1 MEIARRPQPPDAA
14 QALADAGVSPLLAR
28 IYAARGVLSIAE
40 ISHELARLPAWSGLK
55 GIDGAARRVADAI
68 ACGERLLI
76 VADYDADGATACAVG
91 MRGLSAMGAS
101 VDFLVPNRF
110 EYGYGLTPEI
120 VAVAAERRPNLIITV
135 DNGIASVEG
144 VAAARERGI
153 DVLITDHHLPGESLP
168 APAWIV
174 NPNQPG
180 CLFPSKNVAGV
191 GVMFYVLS
199 ALRAELRARGHFAN
213 RAMPNLASLLD
224 LVALGTV
231 ADVVKLDHVNR
242 ILADQ
247 GLRRIRAGRAQP
259 GVSALFAVAGRDPAN
274 ATVHDLGFVVGP
286 RLNAAGRMA
295 DMSIGITCLVTD
307 DVATAERLAGVLD
320 QLNRERREVQG
331 TMHEQA
337 LAAVEATVAGDA
349 CTLCMYRTDWHQG
362 VVGLVASRLKDQ
374 FNRPAVAFAPGSDGE
389 LRGSGRAIGGFHL
402 RDAFDLVAK
411 RAPGTI
417 SRFGGHAFAAGLTL
431 KEAALPRFAAEFEQ
445 VGREWLPPA
454 ALKQTV
460 ETDGALMPHELTFG
474 LAKELATQVWGQGFA
489 APLFDGEF
497 EVTDQRVV
505 GDKHR
510 RVVLGSGA
518 KQWEGIVFNNAGSL
532 PGKIRAVYRPEVNH
546 YGGLA
551 GLQVVIEQ
559 WEEAR

>member
-1 MEIARRPQPPDAA
+1 M
-14 QALADAGVSPLLAR
+14 
-28 IYAARGVLSIAE
+28 
-40 ISHELARLPAWSGLK
+40 
-55 GIDGAARRVADAI
+55 
-68 ACGERLLI
+68 
-76 VADYDADGATACAVG
+76 
-91 MRGLSAMGAS
+91 
-101 VDFLVPNRF
+101 
-110 EYGYGLTPEI
+110 
-120 VAVAAERRPNLIITV
+120 
-135 DNGIASVEG
+135 
-144 VAAARERGI
+144 
-153 DVLITDHHLPGESLP
+153 
-168 APAWIV
+168 
-174 NPNQPG
+174 
-180 CLFPSKNVAGV
+180 
-191 GVMFYVLS
+191 
-199 ALRAELRARGHFAN
+199 
-213 RAMPNLASLLD
+213 
-224 LVALGTV
+224 
-231 ADVVKLDHVNR
+231 
-242 ILADQ
+242 
-247 GLRRIRAGRAQP
+247 
-259 GVSALFAVAGRDPAN
+259 
-274 ATVHDLGFVVGP
+274 
-286 RLNAAGRMA
+286 
-295 DMSIGITCLVTD
+295 
-307 DVATAERLAGVLD
+307 
-320 QLNRERREVQG
+320 
-331 TMHEQA
+331 
-337 LAAVEATVAGDA
+337 
-349 CTLCMYRTDWHQG
+349 
-362 VVGLVASRLKDQ
+362 
-374 FNRPAVAFAPGSDGE
+374 
-389 LRGSGRAIGGFHL
+389 

>member
-1 MEIARRPQPPDAA
+1 MEIVRRPQPPDAA
-14 QALADAGVSPLLAR
+14 QALAVAGVSPLLAR

-40 ISHELARLPAWSGLK
+40 IAHELARLPTWSGLK
-55 GIDGAARRVADAI
+55 GIDGAAKRLADAI

-120 VAVAAERRPNLIITV
+120 VALAAERSPNL
-135 DNGIASVEG
+135 
-144 VAAARERGI
+144 
-153 DVLITDHHLPGESLP
+153 LITDHHLPGESLP

-199 ALRAELRARGHFAN
+199 ALRAELRARGHFAD
-213 RAMPNLASLLD
+213 RALPNLASLLD

-242 ILADQ
+242 ILVDQ

-259 GVSALFAVAGRDPAN
+259 GVSALFAVAGRDPAH
-274 ATVHDLGFVVGP
+274 ATAYDLGFVVGP

-295 DMSIGITCLVTD
+295 DMSVGIACLVTD
-307 DVATAERLAGVLD
+307 DVATAERLAVVLD
-320 QLNRERREVQG
+320 ELNRERREVQV
-331 TMHEQA
+331 TMQEQA

-349 CTLCMYRTDWHQG
+349 FTLCMYRTDWHQG

-389 LRGSGRAIGGFHL
+389 LRGSGRAIGG
-402 RDAFDLVAK
+402 
-411 RAPGTI
+411 
-417 SRFGGHAFAAGLTL
+417 
-431 KEAALPRFAAEFEQ
+431 
-445 VGREWLPPA
+445 
-454 ALKQTV
+454 
-460 ETDGALMPHELTFG
+460 
-474 LAKELATQVWGQGFA
+474 
-489 APLFDGEF
+489 
-497 EVTDQRVV
+497 
-505 GDKHR
+505 
-510 RVVLGSGA
+510 
-518 KQWEGIVFNNAGSL
+518 
-532 PGKIRAVYRPEVNH
+532 
-546 YGGLA
+546 
-551 GLQVVIEQ
+551 
-559 WEEAR
+559 